1 VQGAR
6 NRPAPPGRSGRP
18 PECCPC
24 RLPRHIR
31 HCPRVSG
38 PPPSVQAAEAAARRR
53 LGVSDG
59 DSATDRTGGERRA
72 HRGHDLVL
80 PIHLVDPLSRGSADW
95 PLSPPCPSGPV
106 TSLSLPENILRYHG
120 SAVAGPREA
129 PRVSVVPPRRAPVSL
144 AALHLDVEW
153 VLSGTQQVH
162 SGRGRRCLKGFR
174 RNLPA
179 KRGCL
184 VLRGI

>member
-1 VQGAR
+1 MAERQRSGVTEAFS
-6 NRPAPPGRSGRP
+6 RSGR
-18 PECCPC
+18 C
-24 RLPRHIR
+24 RGRAIVRLLRAVLVALLNVV
-31 HCPRVSG
+31 RVDSPG
-38 PPPSVQAAEAAARRR
+38 TFGTVLEFRGHHRRCRRR
-53 LGVSDG
+53 RRRPGVG
-59 DSATDRTGGERRA
+59 WALATVTPATDRTGGERRA

-106 TSLSLPENILRYHG
+106 TSLSLPENIFRYYG
-120 SAVAGPREA
+120 SAVTGPREA

-162 SGRGRRCLKGFR
+162 SGRGRR
-174 RNLPA
+174 A
-179 KRGCL
+179 S
-184 VLRGI
+184 

>member
-162 SGRGRRCLKGFR
+162 SGRGRRCLIRLSSQPPGEEA
-174 RNLPA
+174 LTH
-179 KRGCL
+179 
-184 VLRGI
+184 